1 VKLLSASILR
11 NPSENKR
18 SHHGTG
24 FETRLAT
31 VRKPNPGESTAMHD
45 LIYCFRMLRKRP
57 SFTVLAVLTLA
68 LAIGASTALFS
79 IVNVVVLN
87 PFPYRDPS
95 RLFFVRQSLPKLGV
109 QDQFRS
115 SGPEFVDIA
124 KSGVF
129 ERVAAFEP
137 VSRNLTG
144 SDEPER
150 VAAAKVST
158 DFFTMLGVEPLLG
171 RTIAPNEQG
180 PNGEKVLVISHGLWQ
195 RRFGGDKAV
204 LGQKVALDDEP
215 YTIIGVMP
223 PQFRF
228 DEGQAWF
235 PFPFNFAESQ
245 RAARSFPIV
254 GRAKSS
260 TTVEQVNAALANL
273 ARQNEQDFGG
283 TIQEYAGR
291 AVFVQPIAEFYF
303 GPVRRALFIL
313 LGAVALVLL
322 IACANIANLLLAKSM
337 SRSHEIA
344 IRNAMG
350 ASRARIIRQML
361 VESAVLGLLGGGLG
375 LLIASWGT
383 RGLMALIPTGT
394 IPAGLDVA
402 MNTQVLLFTLAV
414 SLITAFIF
422 GLWPAIQGSR
432 IQTREAL
439 QVASQRATAG
449 VGARRAQSVLVVAE
463 VCLSLIL
470 LVMAGLMIRSFAKLT
485 NIDPGMATAN
495 VLEMR
500 INRSPAKS
508 KDGAQNAIFFQNVID
523 RVKTLPGIE
532 AAGVASH
539 MPFVFTEE
547 WPITVESAANT
558 EIQTQNVDT
567 RTVSADYF
575 TTLQIPL
582 IGGQFFSTDDGPQ
595 SSPVVVVNQAMA
607 NRYWT
612 NQDPLG
618 KRIKIGGI
626 DSKNPWFTVK
636 GVVKDSAQSAL
647 DQGVRPEIYFP
658 LGQMAGRYRRMN
670 LAVRTSVDP
679 KSTLAAIQSAIREV
693 DKDQPVYQVQTIDEL
708 IRDSVSTRRFAL
720 TILILFAVLALV
732 LAVSGIYGVISY
744 SVTQRTQEIG
754 IRMALGAQG
763 GDVLRLVLGQFM
775 RLTLVGIAVGLI
787 AAYLLTRLMTSLLFG
802 VTPTDIT
809 TFILVPIGLAL
820 VALVA
825 CVIPARRATRVDPLV
840 ALRYE

>member
-1 VKLLSASILR
+1 
-11 NPSENKR
+11 
-18 SHHGTG
+18 
-24 FETRLAT
+24 
-31 VRKPNPGESTAMHD
+31 
-45 LIYCFRMLRKRP
+45 MLRKRP

-87 PFPYRDPS
+87 PFSYKDPS
-95 RLFFVRQSLPKLGV
+95 QLFFVRQSLPKLGV
-109 QDQFRS
+109 QDQFRA
-115 SGPEFVDIA
+115 SGPEFVDLA
-124 KSGVF
+124 KSGIF

-150 VAAAKVST
+150 IAAAKVST
-158 DFFTMLGVEPLLG
+158 ELFTMLGVEPMLG

-180 PNGEKVLVISHGLWQ
+180 PNGQRVLVISHGLWQ

-204 LGQKVALDDEP
+204 LGQQVSLDDEP
-215 YTIIGVMP
+215 FTIIGVMP

-235 PFPFNFAESQ
+235 PFPFDFNQ
-245 RAARSFPIV
+245 GPRAGRSFPILA
-254 GRAKSS
+254 RTSS
-260 TTVEQVNAALANL
+260 GTTVEQVNAALANL
-273 ARQNEQDFGG
+273 ARQNEQDFGS
-283 TIQEYAGR
+283 TNQEYAGR
-291 AVFVQPIAEFYF
+291 AIYVQPLAEFYF

-361 VESAVLGLLGGGLG
+361 IESTVLGLLGGGLG

-383 RGLMALIPTGT
+383 HLLFNL
-394 IPAGLDVA
+394 IPAGTLPAGLEVT
-402 MNTQVLLFTLAV
+402 MNVRVLLFTLGV
-414 SLITAFIF
+414 SLVTAFIF
-422 GLWPAIQGSR
+422 GFWPAIQGSR
-432 IQTREAL
+432 TETRDAL
-439 QVASQRATAG
+439 QSGSQRTTAG
-449 VGARRAQSVLVVAE
+449 VGARRAQSVLVVVE
-463 VCLSLIL
+463 VGLSFIL

-485 NIDPGMATAN
+485 NIDPGMNTAN
-495 VLEMR
+495 VMSMR

-508 KDGAQNAIFFQNVID
+508 RDGSQNAIFFQNVID

-532 AAGVASH
+532 VASVASH
-539 MPFVFTEE
+539 TPFVFTEQ
-547 WPITVESAANT
+547 WPITVENVTDAGM
-558 EIQTQNVDT
+558 QTQSIDT

-575 TTLQIPL
+575 TTMQIPL
-582 IGGQFFSTDDGPQ
+582 LGGQFFSSEDGPQ
-595 SSPVVVVNQAMA
+595 SPPVVIVNQAMA
-607 NRYWT
+607 NRYWP

-618 KRIKIGGI
+618 KRIKLGNP
-626 DSKNPWFTVK
+626 DSKSPWFTVK
-636 GVVKDSAQSAL
+636 GVVKDSAQEAL
-647 DQGVRPEIYFP
+647 DEEINPEISFA

-693 DKDQPVYQVQTIDEL
+693 DKDQPVYQIQTMEEL
-708 IRDSVSTRRFAL
+708 IGDSVGTRRFAL
-720 TILILFAVLALV
+720 TILILFAGLALL
-732 LAVSGIYGVISY
+732 LALSGIYGVISY

-754 IRMALGAQG
+754 IRMALGARAA
-763 GDVLRLVLGQFM
+763 DVLRLVLGQFM
-775 RLTLVGIAVGLI
+775 RLTVVGIALGVVG
-787 AAYLLTRLMTSLLFG
+787 AYALTRLMTSLLFG

-809 TFILVPIGLAL
+809 TFVLVSISLSL

-825 CVIPARRATRVDPLV
+825 CLIPATRATRVDPLV

>member
-1 VKLLSASILR
+1 
-11 NPSENKR
+11 
-18 SHHGTG
+18 
-24 FETRLAT
+24 
-31 VRKPNPGESTAMHD
+31 
-45 LIYCFRMLRKRP
+45 MLRKRL

-87 PFPYRDPS
+87 PFPYQDPS

-124 KSGVF
+124 KNEIF

-158 DFFTMLGVEPLLG
+158 DFFTMLGVEPMLG
-171 RTIAPNEQG
+171 RAIARNEQG
-180 PNGEKVLVISHGLWQ
+180 PNGERVLVISHGLWQ

-215 YTIIGVMP
+215 FTIIGVMP

-228 DEGQAWF
+228 DDGQAWF
-235 PFPFNFAESQ
+235 PFPFDFAQAQ
-245 RAARSFPIV
+245 RGARSFPIV
-254 GRAKSS
+254 GRMKSGAS
-260 TTVEQVNAALANL
+260 VEQVNAALANL
-273 ARQNEQDFGG
+273 ARQNEQDFAG
-283 TIQEYAGR
+283 TSPEYAGR
-291 AVFVQPIAEFYF
+291 VVYVQPISEFYF

-337 SRSHEIA
+337 SRAHEIA

-383 RGLMALIPTGT
+383 RGLLALIPTGT
-394 IPAGLDVA
+394 IPAGLNVG
-402 MNTQVLLFTLAV
+402 MNTQVLLFTLVV

-432 IQTREAL
+432 TQTREAL

-449 VGARRAQSVLVVAE
+449 LGARRAQSVLVVAE
-463 VCLSLIL
+463 VGLSLIL

-485 NIDPGMATAN
+485 NIDPGMSTAN
-495 VLEMR
+495 VISMR

-532 AAGVASH
+532 SAGVASH
-539 MPFVFTEE
+539 MPFVYIEE
-547 WPITVESAANT
+547 WPITVETAANT
-558 EIQTQNVDT
+558 DIQTQNLHT
-567 RTVSADYF
+567 RTVSSDYF
-575 TTLQIPL
+575 TTLQIP
-582 IGGQFFSTDDGPQ
+582 IVGGQIFSTEDGPQ
-595 SSPVVVVNQAMA
+595 SPPVVLVNQTMA
-607 NRYWT
+607 NRYWS

-618 KRIKIGGI
+618 KKIKIGGI
-626 DSKNPWFTVK
+626 DSKSPWFMVK

-647 DQGVRPEIYFP
+647 DEGVRPEIYFS

-679 KSTLAAIQSAIREV
+679 KTTLAAIQSAIREV
-693 DKDQPVYQVQTIDEL
+693 DKDQPVYQVQTIEEL

-754 IRMALGAQG
+754 IRMALGARG

-775 RLTLVGIAVGLI
+775 RLTLVGIVLGLV

-809 TFILVPIGLAL
+809 TFVLVPIVLSL

-825 CVIPARRATRVDPLV
+825 CLIPARRATRVDPLV